1 VAFDSAE
8 ERMNMRPVPPAA
20 DAAQSQAMLV
30 SVVEERD
37 EASVTRTMTLDGRSV
52 YFRVTGPRLPPKLE
66 LYDFAVMASVFTA
79 MRRNRPLHVLGPV
92 SAALLRNLEEFQE
105 AWAIWMPGLY
115 HVVPVTA
122 EREVETAPVGPGRKG
137 VFAFSG
143 GLDSTF
149 ALLRHARRKAG
160 RRTVEPALA
169 VLVQGFD
176 LPLGNAQALQTAR
189 RSAEPVLDALGVP
202 LSLVETN
209 WKRDLCYHWQMEH
222 LAGLAA
228 CLNQFHGL
236 ADVAVVGGD
245 EGYDYVNLPWGSNQI
260 TNGMLSGGAMSLW
273 TEGNGFPRS
282 ERLAFVAQN
291 SDLASR
297 IRVCWENGDTGRNC
311 GTCEK
316 CIRTQLNFRA
326 VGLEPEGF
334 DRKAGFFRIAMVP
347 TPSLDENYALIETQ
361 KAAGRRGIRGLWR
374 LAVSIAIAR
383 NFALTPVIVAKSRLK
398 AAIKKREWLYGAF
411 KGRR

>member
-1 VAFDSAE
+1 
-8 ERMNMRPVPPAA
+8 MNMRPTPPAA
-20 DAAQSQAMLV
+20 EAAQAMLL
-30 SVVEERD
+30 SVAEERN
-37 EASVTRTMTLDGRSV
+37 ETSVTRTMTLDGQSI
-52 YFRVTGPRLPPKLE
+52 YFRVTGPCLPPKLE

-79 MRRNRPLHVLGPV
+79 MRKKRPLHVLGPV
-92 SAALLRNLEEFQE
+92 STALLRNLEEFQE
-105 AWAIWMPGLY
+105 AWAIWLPGQY
-115 HVVPVTA
+115 HVVPITA
-122 EREVETAPVGPGRKG
+122 DREVDVPSAGFGTKG

-169 VLVQGFD
+169 MLVQGFD
-176 LPLGNAQALQTAR
+176 LPLGNEQALQTAR
-189 RSAEPVLDALGVP
+189 RSAQPMLDELGVP

-245 EGYDYVNLPWGSNQI
+245 EGYDYVYLPWGSNQV
-260 TNGMLSGGAMSLW
+260 TNAMLSGGAMDLW
-273 TEGNGFPRS
+273 TEGSGFPRS

-297 IRVCWENGDTGRNC
+297 IRVCWENGATGRNC
-311 GTCEK
+311 GVCEK

-326 VGLEPEGF
+326 AGLEPEGF
-334 DRKAGFFRIAMVP
+334 DRKAGFFRIAAIP
-347 TPSLDENYALIETQ
+347 THTVDDNYALIEAHR
-361 KAAGRRGIRGLWR
+361 AAGRRGLRGAWR
-374 LAVSIAIAR
+374 LAVAIAIAR
-383 NFALTPVIVAKSRLK
+383 NFALRPVLAAKDRLK
-398 AAIKKREWLYGAF
+398 AAIRRREWLYYAL
-411 KGRR
+411 KGKR